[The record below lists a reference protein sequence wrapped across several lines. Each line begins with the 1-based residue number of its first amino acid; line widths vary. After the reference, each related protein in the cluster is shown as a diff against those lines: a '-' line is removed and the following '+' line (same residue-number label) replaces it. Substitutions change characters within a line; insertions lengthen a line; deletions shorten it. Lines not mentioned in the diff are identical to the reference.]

1 MSSIESKFGEYF
13 ADLKVK
19 SNSDEVFDKIIE
31 AMEDYYTL
39 YQSILKKND
48 ETNVEFSVQQ
58 FFTDSQI
65 IYSSIGEYFTISLDE
80 DDSDDEDLD
89 DHGRELMRKVGDTIK
104 SCERIVDYF
113 GTLKKPLKDQTPESF
128 EPNVKEIDPVILNDF
143 EIVSNMFKEM
153 SDTLQESNETIEKS
167 LKSTEESSKGL
178 LYTLEKTAKFNEI
191 KEKIQEIDEFCE
203 EDFEEGNDDHKEKIA
218 QCVLDLHTFMKQ
230 ILSYWS
236 RDNFSN
242 ESRETNLISS
252 PYTSKELEV
261 MEKVNRNDYTRE
273 DSKEICK
280 HLSNVN
286 LKDIYK
292 AITRQLISL
301 DSLLQKN

>member
-113 GTLKKPLKDQTPESF
+113 GTLKKTLKDQTPESF

-178 LYTLEKTAKFNEI
+178 LYTLEKTDKFNEI
-191 KEKIQEIDEFCE
+191 KEKIKEIDEFCE

-218 QCVLDLHTFMKQ
+218 QYVLDLHTFMKQ

-236 RDNFSN
+236 RDNSSN
-242 ESRETNLISS
+242 DSRETNLISS
-252 PYTSKELEV
+252 EYTYKEWEV
-261 MEKVNRNDYTRE
+261 IEKVKSNDYSRE
-273 DSKEICK
+273 DSKEISK

-292 AITRQLISL
+292 AITRKLTSL
-301 DSLLQKN
+301 VSFLQKN

>member
-13 ADLKVK
+13 ADLKAK
-19 SNSDEVFDKIIE
+19 DNSDEVFDKIVE

-39 YQSILKKND
+39 YQSILEKND
-48 ETNVEFSVQQ
+48 ETNVEFSIQQ

-80 DDSDDEDLD
+80 DDSDDEDMD

-113 GTLKKPLKDQTPESF
+113 ETLKVTLKDQTPESL
-128 EPNVKEIDPVILNDF
+128 ESNVKEIDPVILKDF
-143 EIVSNMFKEM
+143 EIVSNLFKEM
-153 SDTLQESNETIEKS
+153 TDTLQESNETIEKN
-167 LKSTEESSKGL
+167 LRSTEESAKGL
-178 LYTLEKTAKFNEI
+178 LYTLEKTDKFNEI
-191 KEKIQEIDEFCE
+191 KEKIKEIDEFCE

-218 QCVLDLHTFMKQ
+218 QYVLDLHTFMKQ

-236 RDNFSN
+236 QDNFSN

-252 PYTSKELEV
+252 EYTYKEWEV
-261 MEKVNRNDYTRE
+261 IEKVKSNDYTRE
-273 DSKEICK
+273 DSKEISK

-292 AITRQLISL
+292 AITRKLTSL
-301 DSLLQKN
+301 VSFLQKN